1 MMLRVAAVEIL
12 VEAVDT
18 VEANDSARARIVR
31 AFEAAGASDVHV
43 LAPEEAPRRS
53 IRLHVRFR
61 LEVDPPRL
69 REQVEQVLATGELP
83 ALGGGGWRVLS
94 LTEDAGWDR
103 DS

>member
-53 IRLHVRFR
+53 IRLR
-61 LEVDPPRL
+61 
-69 REQVEQVLATGELP
+69 
-83 ALGGGGWRVLS
+83 
-94 LTEDAGWDR
+94 
-103 DS
+103 